1 MISGVGADFR
11 VDDTSDTLDNWSET
25 EEARSESSCEPP
37 LTTTTTTGVAGGI
50 FSEVSTCSSSAGGG
64 TGAFLF
70 FMAEASEAFDV
81 LDTFQID
88 EASKPIISQIQFR
101 SITRHLVICVRITH
115 MFTTFSLTCVK
126 FDDELPGVVIK
137 LDRGDLTG
145 LLHPLS
151 A

>member
-81 LDTFQID
+81 LDT
-88 EASKPIISQIQFR
+88 
-101 SITRHLVICVRITH
+101 
-115 MFTTFSLTCVK
+115 CVK